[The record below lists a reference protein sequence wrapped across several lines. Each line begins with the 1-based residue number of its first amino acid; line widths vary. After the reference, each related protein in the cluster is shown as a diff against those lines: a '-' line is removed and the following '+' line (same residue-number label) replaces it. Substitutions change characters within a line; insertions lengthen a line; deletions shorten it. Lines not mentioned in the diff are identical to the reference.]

1 MLSCNVGEA
10 CVELAAQSKNGVN
23 AAKQLQEG
31 QESLDYALQVVEQCS
46 LRNVLGGYR
55 ALYRGVR
62 RAEALTRKAA
72 ELMDK
77 LRQAEVEET
86 KKKKKK
92 EVVVE
97 CTTCGEA
104 GGVVVLDENDGCY
117 YCKMCYDEYYTAE
130 EVDAVKKERMEVGD
144 TDEEESVAVRDVAE
158 VESGVED
165 DLGGED
171 IEVEIDA
178 AAKGGVEIEVAT
190 VPEPSAVLSPA
201 TNGAQDEKRQDRV
214 RYERVELGSLADFLA
229 GKLRV
234 ENNAEQIETQR
245 SDHTADVAEL
255 LTPMPADTNPPDEG
269 VPDHDALAKDEDHT
283 ADTSLPE
290 SDSACEEDPRSDEDA
305 AAVAVAAVPTKLEY
319 SIAELLELESSP
331 PPQFLLFSC
340 PPRLRRRH
348 RATPARNKS
357 TNSNSRK
364 KSSAKKTAR

>member
-1 MLSCNVGEA
+1 MEDTRRAIRQGRLLAGEGLYAHALDTWKAALSGAYSQQDYAGLFVLSCNVGEA

-245 SDHTADVAEL
+245 SDHSRRSGAV
-255 LTPMPADTNPPDEG
+255 
-269 VPDHDALAKDEDHT
+269 DAH
-283 ADTSLPE
+283 
-290 SDSACEEDPRSDEDA
+290 AC
-305 AAVAVAAVPTKLEY
+305 
-319 SIAELLELESSP
+319 
-331 PPQFLLFSC
+331 
-340 PPRLRRRH
+340 
-348 RATPARNKS
+348 
-357 TNSNSRK
+357 
-364 KSSAKKTAR
+364 